1 MACAREPR
9 RNIILILLPCRDAC
23 PRRRRR
29 IYGQFFLLIFIT
41 STCER
46 GSATKRTFVFL
57 LRSLSLP
64 LFQPYRFSLILIS
77 TGSEAATV
85 VSLSML
91 HVGGHIFLAFP
102 RSLSCRTTQVI
113 FWKRFRDFFEDAHGI
128 DLCESRTDEATGT
141 MLTMIK
147 DKAERF

>member
-1 MACAREPR
+1 MDVILADNSYVKNRGGHIPASLTNAINSWLSAFASPRHVDPSCLGTKRGWARASR

-46 GSATKRTFVFL
+46 GGATKRAPP
-57 LRSLSLP
+57 LSPP
-64 LFQPYRFSLILIS
+64 LSFSSSSIAFSPILIS
-77 TGSEAATV
+77 TGSEVATV

-91 HVGGHIFLAFP
+91 HVGRHIFLAFP
-102 RSLSCRTTQVI
+102 
-113 FWKRFRDFFEDAHGI
+113 
-128 DLCESRTDEATGT
+128 
-141 MLTMIK
+141 
-147 DKAERF
+147 